1 MADVLGQIE
10 EALNRSLSELAA
22 VEDLAA
28 LEQFRIKY
36 LGTKGE
42 VKNLT
47 NLIGQAPKEQ
57 KREVGQKVNAAKNQ
71 VESAFEIRKS
81 ELSSGGD
88 ARDAVDG
95 TEPGKRP
102 AIGNRHTLMTGT

>member
-36 LGTKGE
+36 LGSKGE
-42 VKNLT
+42 IKNLT
-47 NLIGQAPKEQ
+47 DLIAQAPQEQ
-57 KREVGQKVNAAKNQ
+57 KREVGQKVNAAKTAIS
-71 VESAFEIRKS
+71 SAFEEKK
-81 ELSSGGD
+81 LQLAAGAGG
-88 ARDAVDG
+88 AAVLEDV

-102 AIGNRHTLMTGT
+102 QIGNRH